1 MTEYK
6 RNKCEKCGNEDR
18 RKIHEIMDKG
28 TVLYYSMQGA
38 PVYKKQLKC
47 GNCGYIWDKE

>member
-6 RNKCEKCGNEDR
+6 RNKCEKCGNENP
-18 RKIHEIMDKG
+18 RKIHEEPDKS

-38 PVYKKQLKC
+38 PVYKKNLKC
-47 GNCGYIWDKE
+47 GECGFIWAKE